1 VRKSIVFLAVL
12 AAVLAAAV
20 PAFAHEE
27 INPKQFPTGQ
37 PTFFTLTAANEQKAN
52 LVKVTLTSPKGVSF
66 GATTHEPQG
75 WTVNR
80 TDSVI
85 TWSGGAVK
93 PDEFEQ
99 WGYEIDSADQPGTL
113 TYKAT
118 LGYADGKS
126 DDVNVQTTAV
136 AAGTIP
142 TTAAPAGGPV
152 TTAAAGG
159 TTATTAAKSGA
170 GSSARSRANIALGL
184 GVVALVASLVALG
197 LAARKRGNGS
207 VAQPSAGGGQK
218 QDW

>member
-1 VRKSIVFLAVL
+1 VFLAVL
-12 AAVLAAAV
+12 VAALAAAV

-37 PTFFTLTAANEQKAN
+37 PTFFTLTAANEQKVN

-75 WTVNR
+75 WTVSR

-136 AAGTIP
+136 APGTTP
-142 TTAAPAGGPV
+142 TTAAPSGGAVTSAVAGGG
-152 TTAAAGG
+152 A
-159 TTATTAAKSGA
+159 TATTAAKSGA
-170 GSSARSRANIALGL
+170 GNSARSRANIAIGL
-184 GVVALVASLVALG
+184 GAVALVAALIALG
-197 LAARKRGNGS
+197 LAARKRGNGT
-207 VAQPSAGGGQK
+207 AAPATAGGGQK

>member
-1 VRKSIVFLAVL
+1 MRKAVVFLAVL
-12 AAVLAAAV
+12 AAVLTAAV
-20 PAFAHEE
+20 TAFAHEE

-37 PTFFTLTAANEQKAN
+37 PTFFTLTAANEQKVD
-52 LVKVTLTSPKGVSF
+52 LVKVTLTSPKGVTF

-136 AAGTIP
+136 AGS
-142 TTAAPAGGPV
+142 
-152 TTAAAGG
+152 G
-159 TTATTAAKSGA
+159 TTATTATPTAKSGT
-170 GSSARSRANIALGL
+170 GNSARSRANIALGL
-184 GVVALVASLVALG
+184 GVVALVAALVALG
-197 LAARKRGNGS
+197 LAARKRGNGTAAPATAS
-207 VAQPSAGGGQK
+207 RGQK